1 MSLDA
6 YLEFPCDFP
15 LKVLGHHDQ
24 DFDALVATVVRRH
37 VHDLGEG
44 AVVARPSSGGRFV
57 SVTVHIRAE
66 SQQQIEAIYRDLHAT
81 PGVLMLL

>member
-15 LKVLGHHDQ
+15 LKVLGHQEQ
-24 DFDALVATVVRRH
+24 DFDALVASVVRRH
-37 VHDLGEG
+37 VDDLGEG
-44 AVVARPSSGGRFV
+44 AVISRPSSGGRFV
-57 SVTVHIRAE
+57 SVTIHIRAE
-66 SQQQIEAIYRDLHAT
+66 SQQQIEAIYRDLHVT